1 MSRAGAAGRRSGD
14 PRKRAQQ
21 AAAQQLANRRVPVTV
36 LNGFLGAGKTTM
48 LQSLLVQAWKRE
60 PRLHPAVIVNDMSS
74 LDVDGLVVEDTE
86 VVSAEQGNF
95 ASISGGSIHSAE
107 LLPTLIGRAERILN
121 LTHPEHL
128 FIETSGSTRPWPLI
142 KALAKHPRL
151 ELRGFLSL
159 VDAAMLR
166 DDFDCGEAIAP
177 KLGQQFDSGDLGVE
191 LLIAEQVMFAS
202 NVYLSKVDKLTQDQ
216 LTRTAQAVHRL
227 NPAAGI
233 VGVHYGNLRLE
244 EVLAQRP
251 YDLTRVAQLGR
262 EVDDRDARFP
272 ETGNLVSLVL
282 DTPRPFHPVRL
293 WEAYTTALPQTLYR
307 SKGMAWIP
315 SRDDK
320 VLLWNQ
326 AAGGV
331 DLGFFGYWKAGVL
344 RHDEGRLLP
353 REIEALQQEVDAID
367 PVFGDRRTSI
377 TLLGEEADSRAF
389 LELLESCLC
398 TDAEIEDWQ
407 AGVEFDD
414 PWPQRTVSV
423 EGYGSGQ

>member
-1 MSRAGAAGRRSGD
+1 MAEKRSRSGD
-14 PRKRAQQ
+14 PRRRAQH
-21 AAAQQLANRRVPVTV
+21 AAAQQRAGEKVPVTV
-36 LNGFLGAGKTTM
+36 LNGFLGSGKTTL
-48 LQSLLVQAWKRE
+48 LQSLLTQAWKRE

-74 LDVDGLVVEDTE
+74 LDVDGLVVEDLE
-86 VVSAEQGNF
+86 VVSREQGNF

-107 LLPTLIGRAERILN
+107 LLPTLIAQAEAILDRTN
-121 LTHPEHL
+121 PEHL

-142 KALAKHPRL
+142 KALAPHPRL
-151 ELRGFLSL
+151 ELHGFLSL

-166 DDFDCGEAIAP
+166 DDFDCGETIAP
-177 KLGQQFDSGDLGVE
+177 KLGQQFESGDLGVE

-202 NVYLSKVDKLTQDQ
+202 NVYLSKVDKLTQKQ

-227 NPAAGI
+227 NPGAG
-233 VGVHYGNLRLE
+233 VVALHYGNLRLD
-244 EVLAQRP
+244 EVLAQRR
-251 YDLTRVAQLGR
+251 YDLARVAQLGR
-262 EVDDRDARFP
+262 EIEDRDAAHP

-282 DTPRPFHPVRL
+282 DSPRPFHPARL

-307 SKGMAWIP
+307 SKGVAWIP

-353 REIEALQQEVDAID
+353 REIEALQQEIDAID

-389 LELLESCLC
+389 LALLESCLC
-398 TDAEIEDWQ
+398 TDDEIEDWQ
-407 AGVEFDD
+407 AGIPFED
-414 PWPQRTVSV
+414 PWPQRTVAV
-423 EGYGSGQ
+423 EGYGAGSRR